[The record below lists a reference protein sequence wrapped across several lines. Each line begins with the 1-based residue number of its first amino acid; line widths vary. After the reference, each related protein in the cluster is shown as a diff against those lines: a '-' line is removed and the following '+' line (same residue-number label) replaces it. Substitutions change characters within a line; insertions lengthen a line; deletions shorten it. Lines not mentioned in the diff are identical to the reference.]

1 MKNHKDKEDLP
12 SFQIVLATKN
22 VHKVRELR
30 SMLQAFVQLDIL
42 SLHDFPHY
50 MPPEETGATFQ
61 ENAILKATHAAKE
74 LNQWTLAED
83 SGLIVPSL
91 LGKPGVF
98 SHRYA
103 GPNASDRDNRKKLL
117 QEMLNLHE
125 EDRLAYFECTI
136 ALASPEGSLYKATS
150 SVCEGSI
157 LTEEKGGGG
166 FGYDP
171 LFIKHGYSKSFSE
184 LEESIKNQISH
195 RRKALD
201 KILPSL
207 ESLLI

>member
-1 MKNHKDKEDLP
+1 MKNNKDKDGLP
-12 SFQIVLATKN
+12 SFQIVLATRN
-22 VHKVRELR
+22 VHKIRELR
-30 SMLQAFVQLDIL
+30 SMLHDFTQLDIL

-50 MPPEETGATFQ
+50 EPPEETGATFQ

-83 SGLIVPSL
+83 SGLVVPSL
-91 LGKPGVF
+91 MGKPGVF

-103 GPNASDRDNRKKLL
+103 GPQASDRDNRKKLL
-117 QEMLNLHE
+117 QEMLNLHD
-125 EDRLAYFECTI
+125 EDRLAYFEASI
-136 ALASPEGSLYKATS
+136 ALASPEGSLYKAAA
-150 SVCEGSI
+150 SVCEGYI
-157 LTEEKGGGG
+157 LNVEKGGGG

-171 LFIKHGYSKSFSE
+171 LFIKHGYSKTFSE

-201 KILPSL
+201 KILASL